1 MLRRKAEEW
10 RALGLEHCGDGDPVR
25 MFYVAIEVAL
35 RETAE
40 ALEILVEE
48 AA

>member
-1 MLRRKAEEW
+1 MLRRKADEW
-10 RALGLEHCGDGDPVR
+10 RALGEEHTDDGDVVR

-35 RETAE
+35 RTTAE
-40 ALEILVEE
+40 AVDVAVQE

>member
-1 MLRRKAEEW
+1 MLRRKADEW
-10 RALGLEHCGDGDPVR
+10 RSLGHEHCDDGDPIR

-40 ALEILVEE
+40 ALEVAVRE